1 MRRLLVA
8 ALLLGGAAPAAA
20 DDGLERLLA
29 RLEHASAQVESLR
42 AEFTQRS
49 RIKLFRKELRSSGRL
64 LYQRPRRV
72 RWEYLEPDPST
83 LVLDGDQASMRSG
96 AAPPQLLDLA
106 RDPALRAVF
115 DQLAL
120 WLGGGS
126 LRAARTA
133 YALSAGGS
141 DEQPTLTLTPLPGTP
156 AASTFARIELRFDPR
171 LLLRAIALREV
182 SGDDKEV
189 TFTRM
194 ERNVALPATAF
205 TP

>member
-1 MRRLLVA
+1 MRRLVA
-8 ALLLGGAAPAAA
+8 ALLLVAAPAAA
-20 DDGLERLLA
+20 DEGAGLDRLLERLE
-29 RLEHASAQVESLR
+29 RASAQVESLR
-42 AEFTQRS
+42 AEFTQKS

-72 RWEYLEPDPST
+72 RWQYLEPDPST
-83 LVLDGDQASMRSG
+83 LVLDGDQASVRSG
-96 AAPPQLLDLA
+96 DAPPQHLDLA

-126 LRAARTA
+126 LKAARGA

-156 AASTFARIELRFDPR
+156 SASAFARIELRFDPH
-171 LLLRAIALREV
+171 LLLRAIALREA
-182 SGDDKEV
+182 SGDEKEIA
-189 TFTRM
+189 FTRM
-194 ERNVALPATAF
+194 EKNVALPAAAF